1 MFMKR
6 WLKISLGIL
15 SGLIILVIITWLA
28 AAFYIS
34 RNKKE
39 VLSTI
44 LAQLNKNLNGQITA
58 TGMEPTLLKSF
69 PGVSVSLNGVLLRDS
84 LWIQHKHNL
93 LKAQDIDVSLNV
105 LSLIVGNVNINQIAI
120 NDASIYLYTDSTGY
134 SNTSIFKKK
143 KAVEDK
149 ESPSKSPD
157 LAVKKIDFN
166 RVSLI
171 IDNQKRHKLF
181 NFNINQIQGRMQYPD
196 SGWTGKIKL
205 KTQVNSFAFNTRKG
219 SFLKDKS
226 LEGTLS
232 AHYSRDMD
240 AVILDPEV
248 LKIGGHPFKIGAKIE
263 LDKSAF
269 AISIAVDDIL
279 FKDVAMLLSP
289 NISSKLLKFG
299 IEKPIDI
306 RGNIVDDGS
315 GKFGDPLIK
324 VGITVRDNVISIP
337 AGQLTSANFDG
348 SFTNQDT
355 VGGIIGDENSAI
367 KFHRLTAKYYN
378 APLKIDTFTVTN
390 LSRPIATGLVTSQFP
405 LTNLNNSLGT
415 QDFEFKQGTADL
427 RLYCKADI
435 DNFRFTKPVVSG
447 KINIANADIL
457 YIPRKLHLVKSAL
470 NINFNQN
477 DLSIQNGRFQLGKS
491 ILNVSCSIEN
501 FAKLYYTDPDKI
513 LVNLKMHSPQ
523 LYLNEF
529 LPFLG
534 PRTKKK
540 SASSNSMKAAS
551 KQLSNVL
558 ELSKMN
564 MNLRVDKA
572 IYEKFLAKNLIADIS
587 LRGEGIYFNKI
598 SVAHAGGTLSL
609 NGSVIQQPGSN
620 SFKINSKVSH
630 VSVKDFFYSFDNFG
644 QKTITNKNLK
654 GYLSSTVNIAG
665 KISHSAKILPRSIN
679 GKVVFNLSNAALV
692 NFEPMVK
699 VGKFAFA
706 NRNLS
711 NVEIKNL
718 DGTLNIRGDKVD
730 ISPMQINSSAMN
742 FNVKGIYALGT
753 GTNVELDIPLRNPKG
768 DENLT
773 RQEKREARMKGI
785 VLHLK
790 AVDDDKGG
798 IKIRW
803 NKDHD

>member
-1 MFMKR
+1 MKR

-143 KAVEDK
+143 KAVEDN

-540 SASSNSMKAAS
+540 SPSSNSMKAAS

-620 SFKINSKVSH
+620 SFKINSKISH

-692 NFEPMVK
+692 NFDPMVK

-790 AVDDDKGG
+790 AIDDDKGG

>member
-1 MFMKR
+1 
-6 WLKISLGIL
+6 
-15 SGLIILVIITWLA
+15 
-28 AAFYIS
+28 
-34 RNKKE
+34 
-39 VLSTI
+39 
-44 LAQLNKNLNGQITA
+44 
-58 TGMEPTLLKSF
+58 
-69 PGVSVSLNGVLLRDS
+69 
-84 LWIQHKHNL
+84 
-93 LKAQDIDVSLNV
+93 
-105 LSLIVGNVNINQIAI
+105 
-120 NDASIYLYTDSTGY
+120 
-134 SNTSIFKKK
+134 
-143 KAVEDK
+143 
-149 ESPSKSPD
+149 
-157 LAVKKIDFN
+157 
-166 RVSLI
+166 
-171 IDNQKRHKLF
+171 
-181 NFNINQIQGRMQYPD
+181 
-196 SGWTGKIKL
+196 
-205 KTQVNSFAFNTRKG
+205 
-219 SFLKDKS
+219 
-226 LEGTLS
+226 
-232 AHYSRDMD
+232 
-240 AVILDPEV
+240 
-248 LKIGGHPFKIGAKIE
+248 
-263 LDKSAF
+263 
-269 AISIAVDDIL
+269 
-279 FKDVAMLLSP
+279 
-289 NISSKLLKFG
+289 
-299 IEKPIDI
+299 
-306 RGNIVDDGS
+306 
-315 GKFGDPLIK
+315 
-324 VGITVRDNVISIP
+324 
-337 AGQLTSANFDG
+337 
-348 SFTNQDT
+348 
-355 VGGIIGDENSAI
+355 
-367 KFHRLTAKYYN
+367 
-378 APLKIDTFTVTN
+378 
-390 LSRPIATGLVTSQFP
+390 
-405 LTNLNNSLGT
+405 
-415 QDFEFKQGTADL
+415 
-427 RLYCKADI
+427 
-435 DNFRFTKPVVSG
+435 
-447 KINIANADIL
+447 
-457 YIPRKLHLVKSAL
+457 
-470 NINFNQN
+470 
-477 DLSIQNGRFQLGKS
+477 
-491 ILNVSCSIEN
+491 
-501 FAKLYYTDPDKI
+501 
-513 LVNLKMHSPQ
+513 
-523 LYLNEF
+523 
-529 LPFLG
+529 
-534 PRTKKK
+534 
-540 SASSNSMKAAS
+540 
-551 KQLSNVL
+551 L